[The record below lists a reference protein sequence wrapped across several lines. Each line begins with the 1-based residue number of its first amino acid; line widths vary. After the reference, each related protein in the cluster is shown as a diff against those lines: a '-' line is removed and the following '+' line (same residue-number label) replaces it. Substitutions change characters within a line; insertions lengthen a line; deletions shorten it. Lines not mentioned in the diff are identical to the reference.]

1 MLALYV
7 SVNMQHSCVWKK
19 KQVRI
24 HESTVACDWA
34 GAVMPENYEKKCAED
49 AAVEYHLLVKGSTR
63 ARARFGIQPGEDLA
77 YESFVVEMDDAEID
91 DAVAYGT

>member
-1 MLALYV
+1 
-7 SVNMQHSCVWKK
+7 
-19 KQVRI
+19 
-24 HESTVACDWA
+24 
-34 GAVMPENYEKKCAED
+34 MPENYEKKCAED